1 MKFKKLGVLL
11 LVLTLTLSL
20 AACKDGENGEEDING
35 ESEEEQIVEGGEI
48 NIPITNVIA
57 LNPLLNS
64 SSSVFYFNKLVFEG
78 LFAFDKNLEPKEQ
91 LVENYNINPDGSID
105 ISLKKN
111 ILWHDGKSLKAS
123 DVKFTVDTIKYALSN
138 NAYAGLV
145 SDMFNPESI
154 LDINKIADVAVKDD
168 ANLTIYFTEEFNNIL
183 EMLTFPII
191 ASHPFAD
198 DYERALETETY
209 TPIGTGPYKQV
220 EYEKLKS
227 IKLGV
232 NDQYWGEKPN
242 IKTIKGKIL
251 KDEDLSL
258 TSFESGQVDLAFS
271 LESKW
276 EKYAQ
281 DEKVK
286 VNEFPSRRYEFLAI
300 NSNGGVFQSEAGASI
315 RKAIAYAI
323 DKDNIIDKVYLSHA
337 SKTNTPINP
346 NSYLTNKEIN
356 EKYKHDDKKA
366 REILEE
372 AGFVDEDNDNMYE
385 DEAGNPLTV
394 KLTTNSYNDL
404 RVKTLELISDDLKNI
419 GITVEKDYEV
429 LDTSMI
435 DENAKQLEW
444 DRFQSKVNSGDFELA
459 LLGWDT
465 SFKQDISFMF
475 EGGNFMNYQNPELD
489 QIFEGI
495 RNSRTKEDKKKNYIN
510 AQNIILEDLP
520 YISLFFPNG
529 AILSNKKINGD
540 IGPNY
545 INIYT
550 DIDKWFIPE
559 KYQAQTD

>member
-444 DRFQSKVNSGDFELA
+444 DRFQSKVNSGAFEIA

-465 SFKQDISFMF
+465 SFKQDIAFMF

-495 RNSRTKEDKKKNYIN
+495 RNSRTKEDKKNNYIN